1 MLLTYLSKT
10 SLRKRF
16 FCFLVYAALVII
28 FPLSTQNSHAAEVT
42 LAWNLSTKAAIG
54 NYYDTSAHG
63 SGGVGCETLAR
74 LYQAISSSV
83 ANVRESFF
91 EPKSSMLFFKHKRF
105 RKYHNERYKTLKMIT
120 GWALALAIYCL
131 NHLKISCLVIF
142 GIAAL
147 FVFLRILKTSIKR
160 DVGSVGRIES
170 GKLPCAVCTLL
181 FVTLKAHQICQFKK
195 EG

>member
-28 FPLSTQNSHAAEVT
+28 FPLSSQNIHAAEVT
-42 LAWNLSTKAAIG
+42 LTWNLSPRATIG
-54 NYYDTSAHG
+54 SYYDTSAHG
-63 SGGVGCETLAR
+63 SSGIGCETLAR
-74 LYQAISSSV
+74 LHQAISSSL
-83 ANVRESFF
+83 ADLRKGLF
-91 EPKSSMLFFKHKRF
+91 EPKSSMLFFKHKRLG
-105 RKYHNERYKTLKMIT
+105 KYHNERYKTLKMVT
-120 GWALALAIYCL
+120 GWALALAICCL
-131 NHLKISCLVIF
+131 NHLTISCLVIF

-147 FVFLRILKTSIKR
+147 FVFLGILKTSIKR

-170 GKLPCAVCTLL
+170 GKLPCAVCTLF
-181 FVTLKAHQICQFKK
+181 FVTLKARQICQFKK